1 MLIESS
7 NIYFLILKYTYY
19 NESYKILYFTEKDSK
34 EKENKVLEVP
44 KNVKESPSKA
54 KNVIIKTALIDK
66 QKTNKLKK
74 TVMFE
79 EESIKPNS
87 KDISEPKKEQIIGTH
102 PSETELETVKA
113 VAEEESASCEP
124 HLVLAKEE
132 EIVAPSSKKET
143 PKITKKNKQSAA
155 AIQRWKVRR
164 EKQALLK
171 LQQEKEKKE
180 EGEVQK

>member
-1 MLIESS
+1 M
-7 NIYFLILKYTYY
+7 YAYC

-54 KNVIIKTALIDK
+54 KNIIIKTAIIGK

-79 EESIKPNS
+79 EESIKPSS
-87 KDISEPKKEQIIGTH
+87 KDISEPKEEQIM
-102 PSETELETVKA
+102 ETQPVETVNA
-113 VAEEESASCEP
+113 LAEEESASCEQ
-124 HLVLAKEE
+124 HLELAKEE
-132 EIVAPSSKKET
+132 EIVVRPKKET

-171 LQQEKEKKE
+171 LQQEKEKKAE
-180 EGEVQK
+180 EEVQK